1 MISICIMGAR
11 SGSKSITNKNIQE
24 VEKKSL
30 IRISLEKAIRS
41 NIFDKIY
48 LSTDSLD
55 YIKEVDDLTQ
65 IECILRPEELSRDNS
80 FEFDYIIHVLKEK
93 NINDGNL
100 ISRMQCTSP
109 FQSIKSM
116 KKCLSLMKQNS
127 CYSSV
132 QIVTETQTSVY
143 KSMTFK
149 NNTKQLQAA
158 HPEGSISPSNRQA
171 YSKTYFRSN
180 FYCFRSENII
190 NGDLLGNNCFGV
202 VGENR
207 ESIDIDNKFDIELV
221 RALAKINPEWLI
233 V

>member
-11 SGSKSITNKNIQE
+11 SGSKSIANKNIQL
-24 VEKKSL
+24 VNKKSL

-41 NIFDKIY
+41 NIFDKFY

-55 YIKEVDDLTQ
+55 YIKEVDELPQ
-65 IECILRPEELSRDNS
+65 VECILRPEELSKDDS
-80 FEFDYIIHVLKEK
+80 LEFDYIIHALKEK
-93 NINDGNL
+93 TIYEGNL

-109 FQSIKSM
+109 FQSIESM
-116 KKCLSLMKQNS
+116 KKCISLMKQNNN
-127 CYSSV
+127 CSSV
-132 QIVTETQTSVY
+132 QIVTETQTSIY

-149 NNTKQLQAA
+149 KNTKQLQAA
-158 HPEGSISPSNRQA
+158 HPKGSISPSNRQG

-202 VGENR
+202 IGENR
-207 ESIDIDNKFDIELV
+207 ESIDIDNEFDLELA
-221 RALAKINPEWLI
+221 RLLAKKNPKWLI
-233 V
+233 I

>member
-1 MISICIMGAR
+1 MGAR
-11 SGSKSITNKNIQE
+11 SGSKSIINKNIQV

-41 NIFDKIY
+41 KIFDKIY

-55 YIKEVDDLTQ
+55 YIKEVDDLPQ
-65 IECILRPEELSRDNS
+65 IEFILRPEELSKDNS

-93 NINDGNL
+93 SINDGNL

-127 CYSSV
+127 YYSSV
-132 QIVTETQTSVY
+132 QIVTETPTSIY

-158 HPEGSISPSNRQA
+158 HPEGSISPSNRQG

-180 FYCFRSENII
+180 FYCFRSENISV

-221 RALAKINPEWLI
+221 RALAEKKPEWLI
-233 V
+233 I